1 MSDPLGSQI
10 REALFSAPPQATEPP
25 PHEPEPEQTPQE
37 PEPEAASAALSD
49 ELRVD
54 LYRWMRLTRTLDNT
68 MVAMWKQG
76 RGLGG
81 TFSGRGHEGISV
93 PMGMALGPDDVIA
106 PMHRDV
112 GSYLVRGMTPAR
124 VFGNLLG
131 RVTGPS
137 GGRDANLHGMGDLSL
152 GIIGYVSHIPQQI
165 PLTLG
170 VAMSFKYRGE
180 ERVALTVCGDG
191 GTTTGPYHE
200 SLNMAALYRAP
211 LVVVVENN
219 QYAYSTPLDQQ
230 MATFAITERAAGYGL
245 VARSEDGNDVE
256 AMYRTLKAAVDQ
268 ARSGGGPTVIE
279 ARTMRMLGHA
289 IHDGAEYVPREL
301 LQKWEARDPVALQRR
316 RLLAEGVADEDALQ
330 KTDAWAQAEIEAAV
344 AEAEAAAFPDPATVS
359 DRVYA

>member
-10 REALFSAPPQATEPP
+10 REALFSTPPRPEEPQAPATQ
-25 PHEPEPEQTPQE
+25 PESGETP
-37 PEPEAASAALSD
+37 ADLAD
-49 ELRVD
+49 ELRID
-54 LYRWMRLTRTLDNT
+54 LYRWMRLTRTFDDT

-93 PMGMALGPDDVIA
+93 PIGLALGPDDVIA

-131 RVTGPS
+131 KVTGPS

-165 PLTLG
+165 PISLG
-170 VAMSFKYRGE
+170 VAMSFHYRDE
-180 ERVALTVCGDG
+180 PRVALTVCGDG
-191 GTTTGPYHE
+191 GTTAGAYHE
-200 SLNMAALYRAP
+200 SLNMAALYSAP
-211 LVVVVENN
+211 LVLVVENN
-219 QYAYSTPLDQQ
+219 RYAYSTPLDQQ

-245 VARSEDGNDVE
+245 TARTEDGNDVE
-256 AMYRTLKAAVDQ
+256 AMYRSVKAAVDQ

-289 IHDGAEYVPREL
+289 IHDGAEYVPPEL
-301 LQKWEARDPVALQRR
+301 LEEWETRDPVEGQRR
-316 RLLAEGVADEDALQ
+316 RLLAGGVCDPARLKEI
-330 KTDAWAQAEIEAAV
+330 DAWARTEIDAAV
-344 AEAEAAAFPDPATVS
+344 AEAEAAPVPHPDTVS
-359 DRVYA
+359 DGVYA

>member
-10 REALFSAPPQATEPP
+10 REALFSAPARPEEPEPP
-25 PHEPEPEQTPQE
+25 PPQPHSE
-37 PEPEAASAALSD
+37 KAPADLPD

-54 LYRWMRLTRTLDNT
+54 LYRWMRLARTLDDT

-131 RVTGPS
+131 KVTGPS

-165 PLTLG
+165 PITLG

-180 ERVALTVCGDG
+180 PRVALTSCGDG

-200 SLNMAALYRAP
+200 SLNMAALYGAP
-211 LVVVVENN
+211 LVLVVENN

-230 MATFAITERAAGYGL
+230 MATFAITERAAAYGL
-245 VARSEDGNDVE
+245 TARSEDGNDVE
-256 AMYRTLKAAVDQ
+256 AMYRSIEAAVDQ

-301 LQKWEARDPVALQRR
+301 LERWEARDPVMLQRR
-316 RLLAEGVADEDALQ
+316 RLLTEGVAGETRLEEI
-330 KTDAWAQAEIEAAV
+330 DAWARTEIDAAV

>member
-1 MSDPLGSQI
+1 MSDPLGDQI
-10 REALFSAPPQATEPP
+10 REALFSTPPQPEPE
-25 PHEPEPEQTPQE
+25 EPEPPVAHSE
-37 PEPEAASAALSD
+37 PEEVIADLPDAL
-49 ELRVD
+49 RID
-54 LYRWMRLTRTLDNT
+54 LYRWMRLTRTLDDT

-93 PMGMALGPDDVIA
+93 PMGLALGPDDVIA

-165 PLTLG
+165 PLSLG

-180 ERVALTVCGDG
+180 PRVALTACGDG

-200 SLNMAALYRAP
+200 SLNMAALYSAP
-211 LVVVVENN
+211 LVLVVENN

-245 VARSEDGNDVE
+245 AARSEDGNDVE
-256 AMYRTLKAAVDQ
+256 AMYRSIKAAVDQ

-301 LQKWEARDPVALQRR
+301 LERWEARDPVALQRR
-316 RLLAEGVADEDALQ
+316 RLLAEGVVGVSQLEEID
-330 KTDAWAQAEIEAAV
+330 TWARTEIDAAV
-344 AEAEAAAFPDPATVS
+344 AEAEAAPFPDPGTVS

>member
-10 REALFSAPPQATEPP
+10 REALFSTPARHESEPRPEEPGPAPADLP
-25 PHEPEPEQTPQE
+25 
-37 PEPEAASAALSD
+37 D
-49 ELRVD
+49 DLRVD
-54 LYRWMRLTRTLDNT
+54 LYRWMRLTRTFDDT

-106 PMHRDV
+106 PMHRDL

-137 GGRDANLHGMGDLSL
+137 GGRDVNLHGMGDLSL
-152 GIIGYVSHIPQQI
+152 GIIGFVSHIPQQI
-165 PLTLG
+165 PISLG
-170 VAMSFKYRGE
+170 VAMSFKYRDE
-180 ERVALTVCGDG
+180 PRVALTACGDG

-200 SLNMAALYRAP
+200 SLNMAALYSAP
-211 LVVVVENN
+211 LVLVVENN

-230 MATFAITERAAGYGL
+230 MATFAITERAAAYGL
-245 VARSEDGNDVE
+245 TARSEDGNDVE
-256 AMYRTLKAAVDQ
+256 AMYRTIKAAVNQ

-279 ARTMRMLGHA
+279 AMTMRMLGHA

-301 LQKWEARDPVALQRR
+301 LEEWEARDPVELQRR
-316 RLLAEGVADEDALQ
+316 RLIAEGVATEAGLEEI
-330 KTDAWAQAEIEAAV
+330 DAWARAEIDAAV
-344 AEAEAAAFPDPATVS
+344 AEAEAAPFPDPGTVT

>member
-10 REALFSAPPQATEPP
+10 REALFSTPLR
-25 PHEPEPEQTPQE
+25 PEPEAQPEPPAQE
-37 PEPEAASAALSD
+37 PEPGPAPADLPD
-49 ELRVD
+49 DLRID
-54 LYRWMRLTRTLDNT
+54 LYRWMRLTRTLDDT

-93 PMGMALGPDDVIA
+93 PMGLALGPDDVIA

-165 PLTLG
+165 PISLG
-170 VAMSFKYRGE
+170 VAMAFRYRGE
-180 ERVALTVCGDG
+180 PRVALTACGDG

-200 SLNMAALYRAP
+200 SLNMAALYGAP
-211 LVVVVENN
+211 LVLVVENN

-245 VARSEDGNDVE
+245 SARSEDGNDVE
-256 AMYRTLKAAVDQ
+256 AMYRSVKAAVDQ

-301 LQKWEARDPVALQRR
+301 LEEWEARDPVALQRR
-316 RLLAEGVADEDALQ
+316 RLLREGVARQAQLEEID
-330 KTDAWAQAEIEAAV
+330 TRAQAEIEAAV
-344 AEAEAAAFPDPATVS
+344 AEAEAAPFPDPATVS

>member
-10 REALFSAPPQATEPP
+10 REALFSTPSPPEPGQP
-25 PHEPEPEQTPQE
+25 PEEPEPPSQQ
-37 PEPEAASAALSD
+37 PEHESVPADLPD
-49 ELRVD
+49 DLRID
-54 LYRWMRLTRTLDNT
+54 LYRWMRLTRTLDDT

-93 PMGMALGPDDVIA
+93 PMGMALGPEDVIA

-131 RVTGPS
+131 RATGPS

-152 GIIGYVSHIPQQI
+152 GILGYVSHIPQQI
-165 PLTLG
+165 PLSLG

-180 ERVALTVCGDG
+180 PRVALTVCGDG

-200 SLNMAALYRAP
+200 SLNMAALYTAP
-211 LVVVVENN
+211 LVLVVENN
-219 QYAYSTPLDQQ
+219 QYAYSTPLHQQ

-245 VARSEDGNDVE
+245 TARSEDGNDAE
-256 AMYRTLKAAVDQ
+256 AMYRSVKAAVEQ

-301 LQKWEARDPVALQRR
+301 LEEWEARDPVDLQRR
-316 RLLAEGVADEDALQ
+316 RLLTQGVATEARLQ
-330 KTDAWAQAEIEAAV
+330 EVDAWARTEIDAAV
-344 AEAEAAAFPDPATVS
+344 AEAEAAPFPDPGTVS
-359 DRVYA
+359 DRIYA

>member
-1 MSDPLGSQI
+1 MSHPLGSQI
-10 REALFSAPPQATEPP
+10 REALFSTPSPPGPGQPPGQPEPP
-25 PHEPEPEQTPQE
+25 SQQPEHETVPANLP
-37 PEPEAASAALSD
+37 D
-49 ELRVD
+49 DLRTD
-54 LYRWMRLTRTLDNT
+54 LYRWMRLTRTLDDT

-93 PMGMALGPDDVIA
+93 PMGLALGPEDVIA

-152 GIIGYVSHIPQQI
+152 GILGYVSHIPQQI
-165 PLTLG
+165 PLSLG

-180 ERVALTVCGDG
+180 PRVALTVCGDG

-200 SLNMAALYRAP
+200 SLNMAALYTAP
-211 LVVVVENN
+211 LVLVVENN
-219 QYAYSTPLDQQ
+219 RYAYSTPLDQQ
-230 MATFAITERAAGYGL
+230 MASFAIAERAAAYGL
-245 VARSEDGNDVE
+245 TARSEDGNDAE
-256 AMYRTLKAAVDQ
+256 AMYRSLKAAVDQ

-301 LQKWEARDPVALQRR
+301 LEEWEARDPVALQRR
-316 RLLAEGVADEDALQ
+316 RLLAEEVATEPRLEEI
-330 KTDAWAQAEIEAAV
+330 DAWARAEIDAAV
-344 AEAEAAAFPDPATVS
+344 AEAEAAPFPDPATVA
-359 DRVYA
+359 DRIYA